1 MQSKSLENN
10 GLASRKSRK
19 YQRTRPRVGT
29 PKSSI
34 ARRNRSSRSP
44 KHIGD
49 LAELEFLLQAAS
61 RGFPVG
67 KPFGDNEPY
76 DCLGRRPH
84 PYLAGAGK
92 DRNPLPQS
100 DLLPP
105 QPLERSQAPR
115 FLYTRRYRL
124 PRGLHPPPPG
134 LVPDSCHRHPRPSD
148 PQSLPLRS
156 PPQRRPLRKIPG
168 SLVSAESKI
177 CVRDSHRP
185 LNRTRCPSGP
195 RQSANFDCG
204 RAAPHGRVRAQISM
218 RGFSS
223 TGFSLVA
230 LAWGI
235 STWDRS
241 PPPRCHSLLI
251 PAVSVAY
258 VDQKGT
264 GTITYH

>member
-115 FLYTRRYRL
+115 FLYPADIDFLAGYIRRHQVWY
-124 PRGLHPPPPG
+124 
-134 LVPDSCHRHPRPSD
+134 
-148 PQSLPLRS
+148 
-156 PPQRRPLRKIPG
+156 
-168 SLVSAESKI
+168 
-177 CVRDSHRP
+177 
-185 LNRTRCPSGP
+185 
-195 RQSANFDCG
+195 
-204 RAAPHGRVRAQISM
+204 
-218 RGFSS
+218 
-223 TGFSLVA
+223 
-230 LAWGI
+230 
-235 STWDRS
+235 
-241 PPPRCHSLLI
+241 LI
-251 PAVSVAY
+251 PATAIQGRLTLNLYPCGARRSAGRFEKYREAWHLLNPKSARLIRTVR
-258 VDQKGT
+258 
-264 GTITYH
+264 